1 MIKYSFRIL
10 VLVLLFIIILTQ
22 DIPYPKLFK
31 SPTVQLYLAIITM
44 IILLMVD
51 NVTGFILGVC
61 LLVLYFKIYNKELK
75 NKKINQIKPEETKG
89 KSEHKCPIDK
99 PCNMKN
105 IIENYDTSTDKST
118 DKSNAVKN
126 TNTKQIMQ
134 IPYVTEENLLAAQ
147 NNIVNTECY
156 NNEVSGIEKGLY
168 NENVYG
174 PQGLDKQNTHI
185 RGFDTQNAVLGTMHY
200 DIL

>member
-1 MIKYSFRIL
+1 
-10 VLVLLFIIILTQ
+10 VLLFIIILTQ
-22 DIPYPKLFK
+22 YIPYPKLFK

-44 IILLMVD
+44 IVLLMVD
-51 NVTGFILGVC
+51 NVAGFVLGVC

-75 NKKINQIKPEETKG
+75 TKKNNQMKPEETKE
-89 KSEHKCPIDK
+89 KSQHQCPIDK

-105 IIENYDTSTDKST
+105 ILENYDTSN
-118 DKSNAVKN
+118 DKSNTAKN
-126 TNTKQIMQ
+126 TITKQIMQ
-134 IPYVTEENLLAAQ
+134 IPYVTDENLLAAQ

-156 NNEVSGIEKGLY
+156 NNEVLGIEKGLF

>member
-10 VLVLLFIIILTQ
+10 VLVLLFIIVLVQ

-31 SPTVQLYLAIITM
+31 SPAVQLYLAILAM
-44 IILLMVD
+44 LILVMVD
-51 NVTGFILGVC
+51 NVAGFVLGVC

-75 NKKINQIKPEETKG
+75 TKKVNQMTPEEING
-89 KSEHKCPIDK
+89 KSEQKCPVDK

-105 IIENYDTSTDKST
+105 ILENYDTSDKANT
-118 DKSNAVKN
+118 TKT

-134 IPYVTEENLLAAQ
+134 IPYVTDENLLAAQ

-156 NNEVSGIEKGLY
+156 NNEVLGIEKGLY

-174 PQGLDKQNTHI
+174 PQGLDKQHSHI
-185 RGFDTQNAVLGTMHY
+185 RGFDTQNALLGTMHY

>member
-1 MIKYSFRIL
+1 MIKYSLRIL
-10 VLVLLFIIILTQ
+10 ALVLLFIIIIVQ

-31 SPTVQLYLAIITM
+31 SPAVQLYLAIM
-44 IILLMVD
+44 VMLLLLMLD

-75 NKKINQIKPEETKG
+75 IKKSKAEEK
-89 KSEHKCPIDK
+89 DK
-99 PCNMKN
+99 PTEAVCPMDRPCKIKADNAVL
-105 IIENYDTSTDKST
+105 ENYESTT
-118 DKSNAVKN
+118 TA
-126 TNTKQIMQ
+126 KQPTQ
-134 IPYVTEENLLAAQ
+134 IPYVSEEILLAAQ

-156 NNEVSGIEKGLY
+156 NNEILGIQKGLY

-185 RGFDTQNAVLGTMHY
+185 RGYDVQNSLLGTMHY